1 MQNDTTDESLSDVS
15 QLNTADDNS
24 AVQQT
29 SSEQPE
35 SIETLSL
42 KELNEYLGKD
52 FKDKGTAMKSLKDTF
67 SYVGKKKEDIANE
80 IKSAQQTGELSKEI
94 KQIKE
99 NMFYKDNPE
108 LTSYRNLIQ
117 KLGDNPED
125 VVNMPEFKSIYE
137 QAKGF
142 NESQKL
148 KTVLQSNPRIASQRD
163 SLSKASEA
171 FKSGNRSEG
180 ESQVAKAVLATL
192 D

>member
-1 MQNDTTDESLSDVS
+1 MQEDTTVESLPDVS
-15 QLNTADDNS
+15 QLNTAGDNS

-29 SSEQPE
+29 PSSQSE

-67 SYVGKKKEDIANE
+67 SYVGMKKEDIAKE
-80 IKSAQQTGELSKEI
+80 IQSKQQTEGLSKEI

-99 NMFYKDNPE
+99 NMFYDKNPD
-108 LTSYRNLIQ
+108 LAPYRTLIQ

-125 VVNMPEFKSIYE
+125 VLNMPEFKGIYE

-171 FKSGNRSEG
+171 FKSGNRAEG
-180 ESQVAKAVLATL
+180 ESQIAKAVLATL

>member
-1 MQNDTTDESLSDVS
+1 MHEDINEESLSDVS

-24 AVQQT
+24 AVTQT
-29 SSEQPE
+29 SSEQAEVIE
-35 SIETLSL
+35 SLTL

-67 SYVGKKKEDIANE
+67 SYVGKKKEDIAKE
-80 IKSAQQTGELSKEI
+80 LQSAQQTGELSKEI

-99 NMFYKDNPE
+99 NMFYDKNPE
-108 LTSYRNLIQ
+108 LASYRTLIQ
-117 KLGDNPED
+117 KLGDNPEV
-125 VVNMPEFKSIYE
+125 VVNMPEFKDIYE

-163 SLSKASEA
+163 SLSKASDA
-171 FKSGNRSEG
+171 MKAGNRAEA

-192 D
+192 E

>member
-1 MQNDTTDESLSDVS
+1 MQEDTTVESLPDVS
-15 QLNTADDNS
+15 QLNTAGDNS

-29 SSEQPE
+29 PSSQSE

-67 SYVGKKKEDIANE
+67 SYVGMKKEDIAKE
-80 IKSAQQTGELSKEI
+80 IQSKQQTEGLSKEI

-99 NMFYKDNPE
+99 NMFYDKNPD
-108 LTSYRNLIQ
+108 LAPYRTLIQ

-125 VVNMPEFKSIYE
+125 VLNMPEFKGIYE

-171 FKSGNRSEG
+171 FKSGNRAEG